1 MATDVTQQGLGRS
14 PTYTQPSGYA
24 GIESGSRFARR
35 DIPQGFDGFERADS
49 LERGLGWFSIALGT
63 AAVIAPRVVSWISG
77 TRSPTIM
84 RLVGTRELAAGVGI
98 LTQRDRTPWLWSRV
112 VGDTFD
118 IAAMSVAL
126 VRRGTRGRAALA
138 MAAVAGVTALDMLAA
153 LRATGSRAVQ
163 TVPGVSGRTDV
174 YLERSIAV
182 SKSPEECYRFWR
194 SFENLPRFMQTLES
208 VRQLDEGRSHWV
220 AKGPLSTR
228 LEWTSEITADRPGE
242 EIAWRTLDDSGAAHA
257 GSVRFEPA
265 PADRGTIVRVSLH
278 YSPLGGAL
286 GAGLVKLLGHD
297 PQSRIREDLR
307 RLKQVMETGEIPTT
321 RGQPSGRRSLLGRVT
336 RQWSFTS

>member
-14 PTYTQPSGYA
+14 WAETQPSGYTA
-24 GIESGSRFARR
+24 GEPGDGLAPGNRQR
-35 DIPQGFDGFERADS
+35 GFDGLQPADP
-49 LERGLGWFSIALGT
+49 LERGLGWFSIGLGA
-63 AAVIAPRVVSWISG
+63 AAVVAPRLVCWISG
-77 TRSPTIM
+77 TRSPALM

-98 LTQRDRTPWLWSRV
+98 LTQRERTPWLWSRV

-118 IAAMSVAL
+118 LAALSVAL
-126 VRRGTRGRAALA
+126 FRRGTRGRAALA
-138 MAAVAGVTALDMLAA
+138 MTAVAGVTALDILAA
-153 LRATGSRAVQ
+153 LRATGSAVG
-163 TVPGVSGRTDV
+163 TVPGISGKTDI

-182 SKSPEECYRFWR
+182 GKSPAECYRFWR
-194 SFENLPRFMQTLES
+194 SFENLPRFMHALES
-208 VRQLDEGRSHWV
+208 VRQLDGNRSHWV
-220 AKGPLSTR
+220 AKGPMSTR

-257 GSVRFEPA
+257 GSVRFEAA
-265 PADRGTIVRVSLH
+265 PAGRGTILRVTLH

-321 RGQPSGRRSLLGRVT
+321 RGQPAGRRSLLGRIT
-336 RQWSFTS
+336 REWGITS

>member
-1 MATDVTQQGLGRS
+1 MATGVTQQGLGRS
-14 PTYTQPSGYA
+14 WAETQPAGYA
-24 GIESGSRFARR
+24 GSEPGEHFARGSRQR
-35 DIPQGFDGFERADS
+35 GFDGLGTADP
-49 LERGLGWFSIALGT
+49 LERGLGWFSIALGA
-63 AAVIAPRVVSWISG
+63 AAVVAPRVVSWISG
-77 TRSPTIM
+77 TRSPALM

-98 LTQRDRTPWLWSRV
+98 LTQRNRAPWLWSRV

-118 IAAMSVAL
+118 LAALSVAL
-126 VRRGTRGRAALA
+126 FRRGTRGRAARA
-138 MAAVAGVTALDMLAA
+138 MTAVAGVTALDILAA
-153 LRATGSRAVQ
+153 LRATGGAVP
-163 TVPGVSGRTDV
+163 TVSGRTDIYV
-174 YLERSIAV
+174 ERSIAV
-182 SKSPEECYRFWR
+182 SKSPQECYRFWR

-208 VRQLDEGRSHWV
+208 VRQLEDGRSRWV

-265 PADRGTIVRVSLH
+265 PAGRGTILRVSLH

-321 RGQPSGRRSLLGRVT
+321 RGQPAGRRSLLGRVA
-336 RQWSFTS
+336 RQLGLTS